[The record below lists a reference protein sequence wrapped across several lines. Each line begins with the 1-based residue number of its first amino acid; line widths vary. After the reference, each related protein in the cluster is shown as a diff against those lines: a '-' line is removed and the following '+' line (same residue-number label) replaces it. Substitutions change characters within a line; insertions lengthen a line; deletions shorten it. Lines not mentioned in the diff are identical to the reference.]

1 MLFAF
6 FSFIPIEFE
15 KGENIKTKMNNIL
28 DISDIF
34 HKNKYK
40 MVVAKEITVMMEKV
54 INAKNPKR
62 PV

>member
-1 MLFAF
+1 MCCIAATERFRAC
-6 FSFIPIEFE
+6 ET
-15 KGENIKTKMNNIL
+15 GRG
-28 DISDIF
+28 
-34 HKNKYK
+34 NKYK

>member
-6 FSFIPIEFE
+6 FSFIPRKYE
-15 KGENIKTKMNNIL
+15 KVENIKIRMNNIL

>member
-6 FSFIPIEFE
+6 FSFITRKYE

-34 HKNKYK
+34 QKNKYK
-40 MVVAKEITVMMEKV
+40 IVVAKEITVMMEKV

>member
-1 MLFAF
+1 MFFAF
-6 FSFIPIEFE
+6 FSFIPRKYE

-28 DISDIF
+28 DNSDIF
-34 HKNKYK
+34 QKNKYG